1 MVWFEDTVKTRGLSV
16 DPLDQLTNSY
26 SASGVAS
33 FAFLTPAFSVLLAN
47 IILDEAIELS
57 VFLSLSLVSIGLYLI
72 NRTHS

>member
-1 MVWFEDTVKTRGLSV
+1 MS
-16 DPLDQLTNSY
+16 QN
-26 SASGVAS
+26 AGVAS

-72 NRTHS
+72 NRKHR